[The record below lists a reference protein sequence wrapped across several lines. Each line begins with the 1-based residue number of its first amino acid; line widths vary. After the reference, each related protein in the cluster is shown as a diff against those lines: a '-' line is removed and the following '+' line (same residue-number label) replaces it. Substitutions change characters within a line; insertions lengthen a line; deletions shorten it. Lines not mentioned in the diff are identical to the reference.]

1 MEAIRKLI
9 SILTLLVTLTASGQE
24 FYYLNPP
31 ESTQTI
37 NITNNIVNVN
47 RPLRTSVNNTQINN
61 FFTLDPLFIQLDFE
75 SDLLLFSQN
84 VDFLLQ
90 NENNS
95 VDLTRPLNFEVDLEK
110 KKEIWFDPN
119 PTKKRD
125 NGKN

>member
-1 MEAIRKLI
+1 METSRKLI
-9 SILTLLVTLTASGQE
+9 SILILLVTLTASGQE

-47 RPLRTSVNNTQINN
+47 KPLRTSVNNTQINN
-61 FFTLDPLFIQLDFE
+61 FFVLDPLFIKLNFE

-84 VDFLLQ
+84 VDFLLRD
-90 NENNS
+90 ENNS
-95 VDLTRPLNFEVDLEK
+95 VDLTRPLKFEVDLEE
-110 KKEIWFDPN
+110 KKEIWFDPS
-119 PTKKRD
+119 PTKKVN